1 MAAITAILPESPPM
15 PPVSTPARHLSS
27 SRARWLRWLALA
39 AGAPVSLLC
48 VASLFGMQAGLLASW
63 QAWWHADASLAM
75 IALGTLVA
83 GFLLALCTG
92 DQAANGSAA
101 ARASLRAQAPEAAA
115 VNAKRGVRRPYSRF
129 H

>member
-1 MAAITAILPESPPM
+1 M
-15 PPVSTPARHLSS
+15 
-27 SRARWLRWLALA
+27 RWLALA

-75 IALGTLVA
+75 IALGTLIA

-92 DQAANGSAA
+92 DKAANGSAA
-101 ARASLRAQAPEAAA
+101 ARASLRARAPEAAA
-115 VNAKRGVRRPYSRF
+115 VNAKTGVRRPYSRF